1 MLGNDAPSSPGLLP
15 PCGFRNRV
23 RTPVPKGR
31 ASQVWLDLLPER
43 DYSVQMGGNCSA
55 LAILERQYC
64 ISHKNWDINSCHNS
78 GKVLLVFFFSL
89 LKFPHPEFTVGAL
102 IFILPPLQK
111 SQTQLL
117 LPCQYHLSVQPQPGV
132 TVVKECA
139 ARLCLAKPELG
150 LFWPLQTFKNGDIL
164 PPTPLS

>member
-1 MLGNDAPSSPGLLP
+1 MMLQAALDCFHPVDSGTESGHLYLKAEPAKSGWICCLREIIL
-15 PCGFRNRV
+15 FRWEGTV
-23 RTPVPKGR
+23 QP
-31 ASQVWLDLLPER
+31 WLYWKDNTVFLTKTGTLIPATTQER
-43 DYSVQMGGNCSA
+43 FC
-55 LAILERQYC
+55 
-64 ISHKNWDINSCHNS
+64 W
-78 GKVLLVFFFSL
+78 FFFSL